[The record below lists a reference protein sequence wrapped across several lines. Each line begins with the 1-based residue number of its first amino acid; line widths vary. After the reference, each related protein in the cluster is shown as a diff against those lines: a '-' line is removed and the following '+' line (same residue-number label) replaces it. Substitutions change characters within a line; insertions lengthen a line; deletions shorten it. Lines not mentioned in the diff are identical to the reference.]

1 MSSSA
6 FRLILRTGPSPGM
19 VHNLEEEAMVIG
31 RDVANNIVIPDSEIS
46 RQHARLT
53 RSPAGYVLE
62 DLGSTNG
69 TFVNGERI
77 AAARVL
83 NPGDL
88 IAFGETVTL
97 TYDAVAPEAAATVAR
112 PVAEPVAPPPSPA
125 QKAPQAWAAQAPPA
139 AVATPP
145 VVDAPPRKRWAVG
158 IVGAGIA
165 FLVLVCLVVLIYM
178 WNMPQSQWCIILTPL
193 RIFGFEFPGC

>member
-1 MSSSA
+1 MSSST

-19 VHNLEEEAMVIG
+19 VHDLEEEVIMIG
-31 RDVANNIVIPDSEIS
+31 RDVANNVVIPDTEIS

-69 TFVNGERI
+69 TFINGERI

-97 TYDAVAPEAAATVAR
+97 TYDAISPEAAATVAH
-112 PVAEPVAPPPSPA
+112 PVAEPAAPPPA
-125 QKAPQAWAAQAPPA
+125 QKAPQTWEAQAPPA
-139 AVATPP
+139 AVAIPP
-145 VVDAPPRKRWAVG
+145 GEAAPPRKRLAVG
-158 IVGAGIA
+158 IAGVGIA
-165 FLVLVCLVVLIYM
+165 ILVLACLAILVYM

>member
-1 MSSSA
+1 
-6 FRLILRTGPSPGM
+6 M
-19 VHNLEEEAMVIG
+19 VHDLVEEVVMIG
-31 RDVANNIVIPDSEIS
+31 RDVGNTVVIPDTEIS

-53 RSPAGYVLE
+53 RSPAGYVVE

-77 AAARVL
+77 SAARVL

-88 IAFGETVTL
+88 IAFGETVSM
-97 TYDAVAPEAAATVAR
+97 TYDALAPEAAATVAH
-112 PVAEPVAPPPSPA
+112 PAAEPAAGPPPPV
-125 QKAPQAWAAQAPPA
+125 QKAPQAWGAQVPPA
-139 AVATPP
+139 AIPTPP
-145 VVDAPPRKRWAVG
+145 GVTAPPKKRWSIG

-165 FLVLVCLVVLIYM
+165 FLVLACLVVLVYM

-193 RIFGFEFPGC
+193 RILGFEFPGC

>member
-6 FRLILRTGPSPGM
+6 FRLIIRTGPSPGM
-19 VHNLEEEAMVIG
+19 VHNLEEEIVMIG
-31 RDVANNIVIPDSEIS
+31 RDVANNVVIPDSEIS

-69 TFVNGERI
+69 SFVNGERI
-77 AAARVL
+77 SAARVL

-88 IAFGETVTL
+88 IAFGETVTV
-97 TYDAVAPEAAATVAR
+97 TYDAVAPEAAATVAH
-112 PVAEPVAPPPSPA
+112 PVAEPAAPPPPA
-125 QKAPQAWAAQAPPA
+125 QKAPQAWQAQVPPA
-139 AVATPP
+139 AVA
-145 VVDAPPRKRWAVG
+145 APPGAAEPTKKPLTVYIIWAGV
-158 IVGAGIA
+158 A
-165 FLVLVCLVVLIYM
+165 FLVLACIGVLAYM
-178 WNMPQSQWCIILTPL
+178 WSMPQSQWCMLLTPL